1 MNLSIEDAERE
12 GALGIRGIG
21 RGRGIRILGKP
32 KPSARIIKLMIIM
45 KECVIISIV
54 GNKDNWLTKQF
65 VNIFLHIKHD
75 V

>member
-21 RGRGIRILGKP
+21 RGRGRIRILGKP
-32 KPSARIIKLMIIM
+32 KPSARIIKLVIIM

-54 GNKDNWLTKQF
+54 GNKDNWLNKKQVSF
-65 VNIFLHIKHD
+65 GL
-75 V
+75 